1 MFPPILGTDVKMT
14 IDEFEAAIIDGP
26 RVDCPVTNRFTPGMY
41 IREIFMPAGS
51 FVTSMEH
58 KTEHPF
64 VISKGKVMVTS
75 ENEGQV
81 IYEAPHLGITAP
93 GTRRALYII
102 EDTVWTTFHVT
113 DETDV
118 EKIGLE
124 ILAPHNNILIEPNHP
139 SLNAWNGGKQPTNLI
154 E

>member
-1 MFPPILGTDVKMT
+1 MT

>member
-1 MFPPILGTDVKMT
+1 MT
-14 IDEFEAAIIDGP
+14 IDEFEAAIINGP
-26 RVDCPVTNRFTPGMY
+26 RVDCPVTNRFTPGLY
-41 IREIFMPAGS
+41 IREIFMPAGA

-81 IYEAPHLGITAP
+81 IYEAPHIGVTTP

-124 ILAPHNNILIEPNHP
+124 ILAPHNNILIEPDHP
-139 SLNAWNGGKQPTNLI
+139 SLNMWNGGKQPTNLI
-154 E
+154 KE